1 MIRWDGPAL
10 AGRAKAGAVWAARN
24 WRALLLLAPL
34 AVLLAL
40 WLLTIP
46 PVMPARSAVLASW
59 KPSEAWLYDREGRLL
74 DSARVDFHARRL
86 AWVPLKDVAPSLQT
100 MVINAEDKRFRDH
113 GGVDWLAMGSAIRA
127 RFDGSRSR
135 GASTLSMQVAG
146 FLSPGLAVPGRRT
159 WLDKLRQ
166 MRAALSLDGQW
177 SKDEILEAYFNLAG
191 YRGEVQGIGAAT
203 LTLFGKTPDTL
214 GPEDAALLAALLP
227 SPTANTAR
235 VAERACRLAP
245 QLNCASLSQAASDM
259 TSEQRSVALDPGL
272 APHLAARML
281 NKPGLK
287 ITTTLDRTVQAVA
300 AEALRRQ
307 MMALGR
313 DRARD
318 GAVIVADNATGDIL
332 AYVGGV
338 GGDSTAAFVDGASA
352 PRQAGSTLKP
362 FLYAMAIEKGYLT
375 AASILDDSPVQ
386 LDTASGLYVPRNYD
400 EAYKGPVS
408 VRTALAG
415 SLNIPAVRTLLLVG
429 PDAFRDRLWDSGYR
443 GLTEDGQYYGFS
455 LALGS
460 AEVTL
465 VEQAAAFRGLA
476 LGGRYAPLRLRMDS
490 RREAPRAVLNT
501 QAAWIT
507 GQILSDPVARSVTF
521 GLDSALKLPF
531 WAAAKTGTSKG
542 MRDNWCIGWSD
553 RYTVAVWVG
562 NLEGDS
568 MKAVSG
574 TSGAA
579 PVWHDIMQ
587 ALHQG
592 HPGRAPAP
600 PPGVVMQSVGFEN
613 NIESPRREWFLPGTA
628 QTRFGA
634 APVVSRR
641 PHITNPVSGSI
652 FALDPDIPIERQR
665 LAVQVSGEVAGHRLL
680 LDKKDLGDAAARP
693 QIVAPRGAH
702 RLVLVDPAGRAVDQ
716 VLFTIR

>member
-10 AGRAKAGAVWAARN
+10 AGRAKAGTAWAARN
-24 WRALLLLAPL
+24 WRALLLLSPL

-86 AWVPLKDVAPSLQT
+86 AWVPLKDIAPSLQT
-100 MVINAEDKRFRDH
+100 MVINAEDKRFREH

-146 FLSPGLAVPGRRT
+146 FLSPDLAEPGRRT

-214 GPEDAALLAALLP
+214 GPEDAALIAALLP

-245 QLNCASLSQAASDM
+245 QLNCGALSQAAADM

-300 AEALRRQ
+300 TEALRRQ

-386 LDTASGLYVPRNYD
+386 LDTASGLYVPQNYD

-476 LGGRYAPLRLRMDS
+476 LGGRYAPLRLRMDGK
-490 RREAPRAVLNT
+490 REPARAVLSP

-553 RYTVAVWVG
+553 SYTVAVWVG

-592 HPGRAPAP
+592 HPGRAPVP
-600 PPGVVMQSVGFEN
+600 PPGVMMQSVSFEN

-628 QTRFGA
+628 QARFGA

-652 FALDPDIPIERQR
+652 FALDPDIPVERQR
-665 LAVQVSGEVAGHRLL
+665 LAVQVSGEVVGHRLL
-680 LDKKDLGDAAARP
+680 LDKRDLGDAAARP